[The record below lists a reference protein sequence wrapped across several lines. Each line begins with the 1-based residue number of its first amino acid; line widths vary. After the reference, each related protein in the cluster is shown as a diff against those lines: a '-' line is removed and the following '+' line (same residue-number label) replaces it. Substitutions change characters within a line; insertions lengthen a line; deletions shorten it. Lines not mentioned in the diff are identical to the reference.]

1 MEYNPFTQRH
11 AALQL
16 QLQSVEAERDECSK
30 QLAWHAQFKAEAEA
44 EALATHKREAARVQ
58 AALDGLKARRANVA
72 QIAQD
77 LSGNARLGLDPRRWF
92 SAERAEQVRQRDAA
106 RALVEQLDQA
116 ITTKQAQ
123 AAQILQAN
131 QRRQAQMEKHR
142 ALDALELQARL
153 RALDQQLAP
162 LRPQLA
168 ALLADRER
176 VDAQLAAP
184 LQEQQRLDRQLA
196 QLEGELERARGFEQ
210 RLGAAANGRDKAE
223 IHNECGLAFGGES
236 SPGRVMQDRQRGIEA
251 ARRNLAKV
259 QARLA
264 RIAQLASRPIAT
276 LVLDGNN
283 LCYEGQ
289 QFIGLEAALALSYA
303 LADDRRHKVVV
314 VFDAS
319 IRRLLGMADQQIA
332 HGFPTRATVHVVA
345 SRQGADQTVLEMA
358 AAPDAWVISN
368 DRFRD
373 YTDKPAVRDERL
385 IRHEIVAGQVMVHD
399 LDLRIGFAPQV
410 TVRPLR
416 AG

>member
-1 MEYNPFTQRH
+1 LEYNPFTQRH

-30 QLAWHAQFKAEAEA
+30 QLTWHAQFKSETEA
-44 EALATHKREAARVQ
+44 EALATQKREGERVQ
-58 AALDGLKARRANVA
+58 AVLDGLKARRAGAA
-72 QIAQD
+72 QIAQE
-77 LSGNARLGLDPRRWF
+77 LAGSARLGLDPRRWF

-106 RALVEQLDQA
+106 RALVEKLDEA
-116 ITTKQAQ
+116 ISTKQAL
-123 AAQILQAN
+123 ATQILQAN
-131 QRRQAQMEKHR
+131 QKRQAQMEKHR

-153 RALDQQLAP
+153 RAMDQQLLL
-162 LRPQLA
+162 LRGQLA

-176 VDAQLAAP
+176 VDAQLKAP
-184 LQEQQRLDRQLA
+184 LQEQQRLEQQLA
-196 QLEGELERARGFEQ
+196 QLGRDLALAEGFEQ

-223 IHNECGLAFGGES
+223 VHNECSQAFGGEA

-264 RIAQLASRPIAT
+264 RIAQLASRPITT

-303 LADDRRHKVVV
+303 LADERRHQVVV
-314 VFDAS
+314 VFDAG
-319 IRRLLGMADQQIA
+319 IRRLLHMDDRQIA
-332 HGFPTRATVHVVA
+332 YGFPTSATVHVVA
-345 SRQGADQTVLEMA
+345 SRQSADQTVLEMA

-373 YTDKPAVRDERL
+373 YTDQPAVRDDRL
-385 IRHEIVAGQVMVHD
+385 IRHEIVAGRVMVHD
-399 LDLRIGFAPQV
+399 LDLSIGFGQSAR
-410 TVRPLR
+410 TLR

>member
-1 MEYNPFTQRH
+1 LEYNPFTQRH
-11 AALQL
+11 AALQV
-16 QLQSVEAERDECSK
+16 QLQSVEAERDDCSK
-30 QLAWHAQFKAEAEA
+30 QLTWHAQFKSEAEA
-44 EALATHKREAARVQ
+44 EALATQKREGVRVQ
-58 AALDGLKARRANVA
+58 AVLDGLKARRAGAA
-72 QIAQD
+72 QIAQE
-77 LSGNARLGLDPRRWF
+77 LSDSARLGLDPRRWF

-106 RALVEQLDQA
+106 RALVEKLDEA
-116 ITTKQAQ
+116 ITTKQAL
-123 AAQILQAN
+123 ATQILQAN
-131 QRRQAQMEKHR
+131 QKRQAQMEKHR

-162 LRPQLA
+162 QRAQLA

-176 VDAQLAAP
+176 VDAQLKAP
-184 LQEQQRLDRQLA
+184 LQEQQRLEQRLA
-196 QLEGELERARGFEQ
+196 QLGRELAQAEGYEQ
-210 RLGAAANGRDKAE
+210 RLGAAASGRDKAG
-223 IHNECGLAFGGES
+223 IHNECSQAFSGEA

-289 QFIGLEAALALSYA
+289 QFIGLEAALALSCA
-303 LADDRRHKVVV
+303 LADERRHKVVV
-314 VFDAS
+314 VFDAG
-319 IRRLLGMADQQIA
+319 IRRLLHMDDRQIA

-345 SRQGADQTVLEMA
+345 SRQSADQTVLEMA

-399 LDLRIGFAPQV
+399 LDISIGFAQAAR
-410 TVRPLR
+410 TLR